1 MKNAKKI
8 TSILTVAA
16 ITMAMFVGCSSNK
29 TNANSTT
36 TSTTQVASNTKKNDS
51 TTMKTIYTNVLKTL
65 VTNKTITQAQS
76 DKVLAVVVKDMPTGD
91 KKQGDAAQ
99 PEGQKPSGTPPTDNR
114 NSSSAATTDGEK
126 PSGTPRSGGTNSKND
141 KLSAL
146 VTSKVITQAQADTI
160 NKNAQSAMNSSMG
173 TKTN

>member
-8 TSILTVAA
+8 TSLLTVAA

-29 TNANSTT
+29 TNATSTT
-36 TSTTQVASNTKKNDS
+36 TSTTQAASNTKKNDS

-99 PEGQKPSGTPPTDNR
+99 TEGQKPSGTPPTDNQ
-114 NSSSAATTDGEK
+114 NSSGTAPTDGEK
-126 PSGTPRSGGTNSKND
+126 PSGTPRAGGTDSKND